1 MKKKTKF
8 VQVILTREEWE
19 MVKQSM
25 RLMEFD
31 LNETIGIRTTMKMS
45 KSYYQ
50 NQYNIVYHFNHC
62 ALANIED
69 LIEKADKERR
79 KKSRDKSKQKES

>member
-1 MKKKTKF
+1 MKKKSKF
-8 VQVILTREEWE
+8 VQVILTREEWNAI
-19 MVKQSM
+19 KSSM
-25 RLMEFD
+25 EIYESICE
-31 LNETIGIRTTMKMS
+31 N
-45 KSYYQ
+45 
-50 NQYNIVYHFNHC
+50 NYNHQIPSIQKVWRNTFKIVYHFNHI